1 MSDIEQRKVQLTG
14 GSTYTVSL
22 PKEWAVENQIG
33 AGSLVNFYPEGSS
46 IVLSAE
52 KKNSR
57 NSTSV
62 NIDGME
68 MDEIVR
74 TVVTMY
80 VSGFEI
86 IELQSGRISTE
97 QRRAVRDITRQLVG
111 IEIIEETPNMM
122 KLKDLLDS
130 SELSIIGAVERMEN
144 MALSMF
150 SDSIE
155 SIKLNDLN
163 LSKDVIERDDDI
175 DRLWFVVSRAFRTSL
190 KSPSKLQELGLE
202 RIDCFDYHTCAR
214 QLERIGD
221 HAAKISYIKQEL
233 GDIPEPIRKGLGNLH
248 EASRE
253 IIDLAIKAMKMED
266 KNMAKEAA
274 NRSRTKVTLIE
285 KLVLE
290 MMHSTVKDLDVSD
303 AQKIGL
309 VLDSVSRC
317 ADYGGNIAE
326 TVLQKVSPHP
336 EF

>member
-130 SELSIIGAVERMEN
+130 SELSIIGAVERMES

-150 SDSIE
+150 SDAIE
-155 SIKLNDLN
+155 SIKLNDLS

-221 HAAKISYIKQEL
+221 HAVKISYIKQEL
-233 GDIPEPIRKGLGNLH
+233 GDIPEPIRRGLGNLH